1 MGLLDAVSGLLNE
14 STGGGN
20 APDLMSIASQLLDS
34 NAPGDGLAGLVQH
47 FEQGGL
53 GEVVGSWISNGQNLP
68 ISAEQL
74 QSALGGHPALAGLLQ
89 QAQGPQGQAL
99 LGQLAQMLP
108 ELVNRMTP
116 QGQLPASAAESPDL
130 GSLLGGLSGLLK
142 G

>member
-1 MGLLDAVSGLLNE
+1 MLFRSNE

-34 NAPGDGLAGLVQH
+34 NAPGGGLAGLVQH

-53 GEVVGSWISNGQNLP
+53 GEVIGSWISNGQNLP
-68 ISAEQL
+68 ISADQL

-99 LGQLAQMLP
+99 LGQLAQIITPAFASSDAKPLKVMLP
-108 ELVNRMTP
+108 TVKVSDDP
-116 QGQLPASAAESPDL
+116 QSESGRSCSSPTRKR
-130 GSLLGGLSGLLK
+130 SG
-142 G
+142 